1 MTPGGSILINS
12 SIVEA
17 SPSRQDVTT
26 FYIPCSDMAQE
37 LGNARTA
44 NIVMMG
50 AFVRQ
55 SGIVPPE
62 IYLKTLETIMG
73 SRKKALA
80 DINRKAFT
88 AGYEY
93 VQK

>member
-1 MTPGGSILINS
+1 
-12 SIVEA
+12 
-17 SPSRQDVTT
+17 
-26 FYIPCSDMAQE
+26 MAQE
-37 LGNARTA
+37 LGNSRAA

-55 SGIVPPE
+55 SDIVPPE

-80 DINRKAFT
+80 DINRRAFA